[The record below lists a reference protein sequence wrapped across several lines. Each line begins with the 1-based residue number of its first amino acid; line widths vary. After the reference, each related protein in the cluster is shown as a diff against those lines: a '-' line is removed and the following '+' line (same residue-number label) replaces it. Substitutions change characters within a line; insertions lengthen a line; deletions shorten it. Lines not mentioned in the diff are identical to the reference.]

1 MAETQW
7 QNPSPETPVPSPQ
20 PQPPVKVELWKIK
33 TEAETQD
40 SLKKLKKAIEEDKM
54 PLDLVKTY
62 LDIYTET
69 SEEMKPFLLWWI
81 LSGLN
86 KRWVSIEQIKNEKI
100 TLKAWVQSLR
110 SNLNIATHEETM
122 AYQSL
127 LNSYIQSWKISI
139 SGLNKALL
147 YRTSSLDGYLIETD
161 KKPWT
166 TSEYAGRLMEKYA
179 LNFKKYGMEI
189 DIKTWWITIKKEN
202 FADEQSFLNFKEYIK
217 LSITDNQADKEFLL
231 TFFDDIYYNEKK
243 WIEENAIDGY
253 QKSSTKIEA
262 WFFHA
267 INTLKE
273 EQKYA
278 LGIKSEDEAK
288 EVARKWKNNPIEA
301 FKEAF
306 NNGWWLLWVI
316 FGIIWAFM
324 WWKWWALMWFL
335 AWMWIAGGWMSWAGE
350 QIKNGLDKAEKKPQ
364 KPSSQ
369 GETAVEQP
377 NRLFDKHNHLFEND
391 ENWWLDKPQLQ
402 AKWEA
407 LSKNENFKKSDASN
421 LKIFDIEK
429 NPEKLKTYFTSI
441 WIKDISDEDK
451 KYYEY
456 IFKELY
462 KDRKNIIWDSK
473 MNPNEPMWAYLERES
488 RTINTPAVV
497 AGAGVAWVASWE
509 GSQSEAEAINWE
521 VISDQEKKEIS
532 AYFKLDKNTSEK
544 LPKDLD
550 SLWLN
555 LFKLLKGYKNF
566 IQIKLT
572 WLDAGIT
579 NKIIESISRKV
590 WLIDGKIEALKTK
603 EMKDYWKLN
612 NFKNNRWIINNQI
625 KDLFEKTN
633 SQVLPSAYV
642 LVESNKINTPTP
654 EEQKKIDQINAMFR
668 AILTDDGE
676 FDKTWTSF
684 EILDANSNNWDIFDT
699 KTDVSFFK
707 KIWYNKDELSE
718 LSLLITADEKIESD
732 ATMWYMAWVWV
743 LLGNDVATFAT
754 WIWAIPWAVIWWTY
768 WAVDAFKDE
777 DLMISLLKNSGAIPE
792 EYRTDKKLLDNIL
805 AWVWVIPWVRLL
817 TKWEKLAKYISKLSP
832 ERLAKFWEMKTKV
845 AEMMKNSFNKAKDT
859 TKITGIKPTNIENF
873 TTRHINKSDIRKIRK
888 SVNPND
894 VESHLQFLADDGT
907 IWTIRNISWRSW
919 KEILEIGPLW
929 QPSLQ
934 RKATIDEFIEWVNTN
949 IDKWKNINTI
959 NTSAKT
965 LSTTESKIFQNIA
978 SKKISSIPVWKTETI
993 WWIEIKNT
1001 WKSNL
1006 TWKFEFEYIELNW
1019 TKKRWSK
1026 DDIIKII
1033 DLTKVWEEI
1042 KQIWKLS
1049 SLIKWANLSKTK
1061 IVDWH
1066 KVSFE
1071 SWDVVVLT
1079 KDRTVLQWDE
1089 LITYINK
1096 NTPNIL
1102 KSFWVDLA
1110 KIPNPKI
1117 EYIQKLSDTF
1127 TKWVEKSHYTWKE
1140 IMNLKNLFSELTKPG
1155 RSFTQIIDTL
1165 LNSTNKTSDLSKI
1178 LILWDKANSYA
1189 KLSSYKRLALNTWI
1203 ASGVVYF
1210 EDNLWID
1217 DVKEM
1222 IIYNLWWFIYWGIY
1236 DAMTPD

>member
-1 MAETQW
+1 MAETEP

-316 FGIIWAFM
+316 FAIIWGIM
-324 WWKWWALMWFL
+324 WWWKWWAFLWFL

-369 GETAVEQP
+369 WETATEQP
-377 NRLFDKHNHLFEND
+377 NSLYTKHSHLFDNNTE
-391 ENWWLDKPQLQ
+391 WLTKDTLQ

-441 WIKDISDEDK
+441 WIKNISDEDK

-462 KDRKNIIWDSK
+462 KSRIAIIWSPKD
-473 MNPNEPMWAYLERES
+473 NETMWAYLERES

-603 EMKDYWKLN
+603 ETKDYWKLD

-668 AILTDDGE
+668 AILTDDGD

-684 EILDANSNNWDIFDT
+684 EILDANTNNWQVFDT

-718 LSLLITADEKIESD
+718 LSLLSTADEKIESD

-832 ERLAKFWEMKTKV
+832 ERLVKFWEMKTKV
-845 AEMMKNSFNKAKDT
+845 AEMMKNSFNKVKDT
-859 TKITGIKPTNIENF
+859 AKIDKIWNPFKWLFENKFISKKLTELETWKSIKIWELDLTKMDNGRFKTTIDWVEKELDIKQVNALLKDIPTEIKNEFISA
-873 TTRHINKSDIRKIRK
+873 NKLSDILK
-888 SVNPND
+888 NNMW
-894 VESHLQFLADDGT
+894 Q
-907 IWTIRNISWRSW
+907 IRNIDWHEVEVLKDW
-919 KEILEIGPLW
+919 TYKIIKKDGTVLNETE
-929 QPSLQ
+929 
-934 RKATIDEFIEWVNTN
+934 KTEFVT
-949 IDKWKNINTI
+949 KNIP
-959 NTSAKT
+959 
-965 LSTTESKIFQNIA
+965 EM
-978 SKKISSIPVWKTETI
+978 SKKFKWISIPEWWNKVKEWIIAWYEKYWIKTFWDYLEKAWYLKNGAKSDFFKKWQKFDFLWWIVLTPATTIRQLISAVPKGEWENIFRIMI
-993 WWIEIKNT
+993 WWNKNV
-1001 WKSNL
+1001 
-1006 TWKFEFEYIELNW
+1006 
-1019 TKKRWSK
+1019 
-1026 DDIIKII
+1026 
-1033 DLTKVWEEI
+1033 KVWGHAWETWWQFSRLWNSWLTRAWIVYATVWYDDNFENDTKTGDEI
-1042 KQIWKLS
+1042 
-1049 SLIKWANLSKTK
+1049 
-1061 IVDWH
+1061 
-1066 KVSFE
+1066 
-1071 SWDVVVLT
+1071 WD
-1079 KDRTVLQWDE
+1079 
-1089 LITYINK
+1089 
-1096 NTPNIL
+1096 
-1102 KSFWVDLA
+1102 
-1110 KIPNPKI
+1110 
-1117 EYIQKLSDTF
+1117 
-1127 TKWVEKSHYTWKE
+1127 
-1140 IMNLKNLFSELTKPG
+1140 
-1155 RSFTQIIDTL
+1155 
-1165 LNSTNKTSDLSKI
+1165 
-1178 LILWDKANSYA
+1178 YA
-1189 KLSSYKRLALNTWI
+1189 FYA
-1203 ASGVVYF
+1203 
-1210 EDNLWID
+1210 
-1217 DVKEM
+1217 
-1222 IIYNLWWFIYWGIY
+1222 YWGIVNTIAAKY
-1236 DAMTPD
+1236 MWIID